1 MKKTTMMRNILKK
14 PGFLI
19 IPCAYDCI
27 SARMAQSVGFEALFM
42 TGHGIRESQIGLP
55 DIGIATATEVVNI
68 TRNMVNSVKIPLM
81 IDGDDGYGGAL
92 GAYRTTQEIIR
103 AGAAG
108 MFIDD
113 QKHPTKGPSWG
124 TQEVLS
130 RDEYLGKMGAV
141 LEARDQ
147 EDKDFVI
154 CARTDAA
161 PVLGAEEMIAR
172 VKACVK
178 LGVDIVLPQSIES
191 LIPKSATNAKEIF
204 KKYYKEMGAP
214 EVLIWGVGP
223 TSFTAKDYEDIG
235 AKLWVPGNP
244 IPVVSQTLINLYK
257 GLRDTG
263 TLDGFSPPGLPPRSY
278 FNKLEGVEFWNELEK
293 KYVITNEK

>member
-1 MKKTTMMRNILKK
+1 MKKTTVLRNLLKE
-14 PGFLI
+14 PGFLV

-27 SARMAQSVGFEALFM
+27 SARMAQSVGFKALFM

-68 TRNMVNSVKIPLM
+68 TRNMVNSVDIPLI

-92 GAYRTTQEIIR
+92 SAYRTTQEVIR
-103 AGAAG
+103 VGAAG

-124 TQEVLS
+124 IQEVLP
-130 RDEYLGKMGAV
+130 RDEYLGKLGAV
-141 LEARDQ
+141 LEARDR

-161 PVLGAEEMIAR
+161 PVLGAEEMLAR
-172 VKACVK
+172 VKASIE
-178 LGVDIVLPQSIES
+178 LGVDMVLPQSIES
-191 LIPKSATNAKEIF
+191 IVPKSPEGAKEAF
-204 KKYYKEMGAP
+204 KKYYKAMGAP
-214 EVLIWGVGP
+214 EVLIWASGP
-223 TSFTAKDYEDIG
+223 SWFVAKDYEEIG

-244 IPVVSQTLINLYK
+244 IPVVSKTLIDLYQ
-257 GLRDTG
+257 GLYDTG
-263 TLDGFSPPGLPPRSY
+263 TLKAFSPPGLPNRAY

-293 KYVITNEK
+293 KYVMK